1 MDKNIEKL
9 SQILNYLDNVIDNR
23 KNYYNEKSYT
33 SKLLKKQIDRIS
45 QKVGEEAVEVV
56 IAANNKNKQNLIN
69 ESADLLFHLM
79 ILWKKKQVTLL
90 EIAKEL
96 ENRKKE

>member
-23 KNYYNEKSYT
+23 NNYYNEKSYT

-45 QKVGEEAVEVV
+45 QKEGEEAVEVV

-96 ENRKKE
+96 EKRKKE

>member
-9 SQILNYLDNVIDNR
+9 SQILNYLDKVIDNR
-23 KNYYNEKSYT
+23 NNDYNEKYYT
-33 SKLLKKQIDRIS
+33 SKLLKKKIDRIS

-96 ENRKKE
+96 EKRKKE

>member
-23 KNYYNEKSYT
+23 NNYYNEKSYT

-96 ENRKKE
+96 EKRKKE

>member
-9 SQILNYLDNVIDNR
+9 SQILNYLDKVIDNR
-23 KNYYNEKSYT
+23 NNDYNEKSYT
-33 SKLLKKQIDRIS
+33 SKLLKKKIDRIS

-79 ILWKKKQVTLL
+79 IL
-90 EIAKEL
+90 
-96 ENRKKE
+96 

>member
-9 SQILNYLDNVIDNR
+9 SQILNYLDKVIDNR
-23 KNYYNEKSYT
+23 KNDYNEKSYT

-96 ENRKKE
+96 ERRKKE

>member
-1 MDKNIEKL
+1 MNKNYERF
-9 SQILNYLDNVIDNR
+9 SQILNYLDKVIENR
-23 KNYYNEKSYT
+23 KNDYKEKSYI
-33 SKLLKKQIDRIS
+33 SNLIKKNTDRIS

-90 EIAKEL
+90 EIVQEL
-96 ENRKKE
+96 ERRKNE

>member
-9 SQILNYLDNVIDNR
+9 SQILNYLDKVIDNR
-23 KNYYNEKSYT
+23 NNDYNEKSYT
-33 SKLLKKQIDRIS
+33 SKLLKKKIDRIS

-96 ENRKKE
+96 EKRKKE

>member
-9 SQILNYLDNVIDNR
+9 SQILNYLDKVIDNR
-23 KNYYNEKSYT
+23 KNDYNEKSYT

-90 EIAKEL
+90 EIVQEL
-96 ENRKKE
+96 ERRKND

>member
-23 KNYYNEKSYT
+23 NNYYNEKSYT

-96 ENRKKE
+96 ERRKKE

>member
-9 SQILNYLDNVIDNR
+9 SQILNYLDKVIDNR
-23 KNYYNEKSYT
+23 NNNYNEKSYT
-33 SKLLKKQIDRIS
+33 SKLLKKKIDRIS

-96 ENRKKE
+96 EKRKKE

>member
-23 KNYYNEKSYT
+23 NNYYNEKSYT

-69 ESADLLFHLM
+69 ESADLLFHL
-79 ILWKKKQVTLL
+79 
-90 EIAKEL
+90 
-96 ENRKKE
+96 N

>member
-9 SQILNYLDNVIDNR
+9 SQILNYLDKVIDNR
-23 KNYYNEKSYT
+23 KNDYNEKSYT

-96 ENRKKE
+96 EKRKKE